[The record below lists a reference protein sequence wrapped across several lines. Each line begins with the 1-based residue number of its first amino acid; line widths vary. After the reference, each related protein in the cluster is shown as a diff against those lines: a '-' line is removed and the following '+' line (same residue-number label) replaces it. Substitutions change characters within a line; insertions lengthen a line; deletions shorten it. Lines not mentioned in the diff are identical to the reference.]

1 MLKLNKFWK
10 TIILIAG
17 IPVGIFAVYS
27 AVVIYVAESIP
38 SPTNQQLKEAGKVAE
53 RYLKETEK
61 VDVNITSTS
70 FIAEMYDRTI
80 VIEGYSKDNPQQV
93 YRVNFEQVKNTE
105 EIVTD
110 KSIFRVCTSNDKG
123 LNFTCKDIKEI
134 NKLKFP

>member
-1 MLKLNKFWK
+1 MLKFTKFWK

-38 SPTNQQLKEAGKVAE
+38 SPTDKQLKEAGKVAE

-61 VDVNITSTS
+61 VDVIITSTG

-80 VIEGYSKDNPQQV
+80 VIKGYSKDNPQQV
-93 YRVNFEQVKNTE
+93 YHVKFDQVKNTE

-123 LNFTCKDIKEI
+123 LNFKCKDIKEV

>member
-10 TIILIAG
+10 IILLIVGIAG
-17 IPVGIFAVYS
+17 GIFALYCGL
-27 AVVIYVAESIP
+27 VIYVAESIP
-38 SPTNQQLKEAGKVAE
+38 SPTDQQLKEAGKVAE

-61 VDVNITSTS
+61 VDVNIISTG
-70 FIAEMYDRTI
+70 FRAEMDDRTI
-80 VIEGYSKDNPQQV
+80 VIEGYTKDNPQQV
-93 YRVNFEQVKNTE
+93 YRVNFEQVKNTG

-123 LNFTCKDIKEI
+123 LNFKCKDIKEI